1 MHLSYVLMG
10 VTVNKNVLRVSIT
23 VLANILAIALNKN
36 EKTESYAKYVFII
49 TLLILPSA
57 SPQPDIKLSVAVT

>member
-49 TLLILPSA
+49 TY
-57 SPQPDIKLSVAVT
+57 